1 MVPGRSSAGD
11 LRATLQTRKG
21 AMTKAPFRDAL
32 SRKPERGAVP
42 ECAGWD
48 SPEAVTGRLPGEAR
62 VGSFGLLED

>member
-1 MVPGRSSAGD
+1 
-11 LRATLQTRKG
+11 
-21 AMTKAPFRDAL
+21 MTKAPFRDVP

-48 SPEAVTGRLPGEAR
+48 SPEAVTGRMPGEAR